1 MKDIVNKLQIYCEHV
16 YGYDFQVQNY
26 IIIWELK
33 CPSWPYIVYTYVY
46 YISNAIFCT
55 YWDGKWNRHAKM
67 LIRWSY
73 Y

>member
-33 CPSWPYIVYTYVY
+33 CPSWPYIVYCILYKQCNILY
-46 YISNAIFCT
+46 LLG
-55 YWDGKWNRHAKM
+55 WKM
-67 LIRWSY
+67 K
-73 Y
+73 